1 VAASS
6 CLANKQLARIHQIHR
21 LKRSSGAWICLP
33 LNPSSTWPGSL
44 AQSAAGRMKVLGNK
58 YVTKGVA
65 KTMSCFEIK
74 LLYNKTC
81 SKINLTS
88 LGGFKDQIKLLGRNQ

>member
-1 VAASS
+1 LDPSSKGRRDCVARPALPSLAKSAVAASS

-33 LNPSSTWPGSL
+33 LNPNSTWPGSL
-44 AQSAAGRMKVLGNK
+44 AQSAAGRMTILENK

-65 KTMSCFEIK
+65 KTMSCFEI
-74 LLYNKTC
+74 
-81 SKINLTS
+81 
-88 LGGFKDQIKLLGRNQ
+88 